1 MLFCFFT
8 YTSAARAKKNVS
20 VPQGGYVT
28 SCILRVASI
37 HFRTT
42 LARCNQPHT
51 IALHL
56 SFLRRSAVG
65 RATFTVSAAKIGRT
79 FSVVQISVAQS
90 PGHERG
96 RGRSQS
102 KSRIGSV
109 ASAATATDPAA
120 AAAAEAVAAAKAAAP
135 PDPFV
140 VGYLTQ
146 ANLAFE
152 SGVSLPTHFRLEP
165 APLPR
170 GSTADLRANA
180 DPNWVVQPQPPFSV
194 REWRNALRR
203 VETYIPRRGGGGRR
217 VSGDSGGGGSEGGG
231 GATNAANDEWIRLAS
246 GERWTQESLG
256 FVCDTFPL
264 IPDAYG
270 LQEDAEQLRKISD
283 DDNHRHLHND
293 HDDDD
298 QRRRTQSSS
307 DSTPSPFPSPSV
319 SASIPQLQPPALPPT
334 PTSPSKK
341 PTPTSNLD
349 LSKFWFPTL
358 VLNIEFKKLL
368 PPEGV
373 EWLFVR
379 VRPKQIRNGRM
390 DLEVVVLDEE
400 GDIVALSWHVAL
412 IVGGERNSRGRL

>member
-1 MLFCFFT
+1 M
-8 YTSAARAKKNVS
+8 
-20 VPQGGYVT
+20 T

-65 RATFTVSAAKIGRT
+65 RATFIVSAAKIGRT
-79 FSVVQISVAQS
+79 VSVVQISVAQDQDQDQNQAQ
-90 PGHERG
+90 GRDRG
-96 RGRSQS
+96 RGRV
-102 KSRIGSV
+102 GSGS
-109 ASAATATDPAA
+109 ATAATA
-120 AAAAEAVAAAKAAAP
+120 AAP
-135 PDPFV
+135 RPFV

-146 ANLAFE
+146 ANLASE
-152 SGVSLPTHFRLEP
+152 SGVSLPTDFRLDP
-165 APLPR
+165 APLAR

-180 DPNWVVQPQPPFSV
+180 DPNWVLQPQPSFG
-194 REWRNALRR
+194 EWRNALRR
-203 VETYIPRRGGGGRR
+203 VETYVPRRGGSKVHR
-217 VSGDSGGGGSEGGG
+217 GGG
-231 GATNAANDEWIRLAS
+231 GAAADRGNDEWIRLAS

-270 LQEDAEQLRKISD
+270 LQEDAEQLKKISEEEEDKLRLHHYD
-283 DDNHRHLHND
+283 DD
-293 HDDDD
+293 DDDD
-298 QRRRTQSSS
+298 QRRKTKRRRIQSASS
-307 DSTPSPFPSPSV
+307 PSPSSSSSSSPPPPPP
-319 SASIPQLQPPALPPT
+319 SAP
-334 PTSPSKK
+334 K
-341 PTPTSNLD
+341 PDRDLD
-349 LSKFWFPTL
+349 LTKFWFPTL

-390 DLEVVVLDEE
+390 DLEVMVLDEQNE
-400 GDIVALSWHVAL
+400 IVALSWHVAL
-412 IVGGERNSRGRL
+412 IVGGERNLRGRL